1 MSGLTHAEREGRLFR
16 NLVLGCGIGAC
27 LVIVAA
33 LGVVIAELRRDVGIG
48 RAWPGRG
55 TAAPDAEGC
64 GARGYRPDR
73 EAGLEPEP
81 EPASGPRQGR
91 VLAALRPR
99 GLVLVDGVAE
109 PADWRGP
116 GEAPARGGAV
126 LLTRSAGVDGWLAWP
141 ATGPGAGA
149 ARNRHAATAGGSD
162 GARP

>member
-1 MSGLTHAEREGRLFR
+1 M
-16 NLVLGCGIGAC
+16 LGCGIGAS

-33 LGVVIAELRRDVGIG
+33 LGVVIVELRRDVGLG
-48 RAWPGRG
+48 RVRPARG
-55 TAAPDAEGC
+55 AAAPDAEGV
-64 GARGYRPDR
+64 AWGYGPEP
-73 EAGLEPEP
+73 EAEPEP
-81 EPASGPRQGR
+81 ETDAEPEPGSGPREGR